1 MFDHVLNYLKTD
13 RQALPDNLPKDK
25 NSKFLK
31 TIKYLGLDNT
41 GLPAKTDSM
50 SNVDLI

>member
-13 RQALPDNLPKDK
+13 RHALPDNLPKDK

-31 TIKYLGLDNT
+31 TIKYWGLDT
-41 GLPAKTDSM
+41 GLPAQTDSM
-50 SNVDLI
+50 